1 MLPTPPPREGERR
14 SAVSSETD
22 TLKHGSGS
30 VYAVA
35 WSIDGNIAS
44 GSDDTTVKI
53 WNSSTGEC
61 LKTLEGHR

>member
-1 MLPTPPPREGERR
+1 LIQN
-14 SAVSSETD
+14 
-22 TLKHGSGS
+22 GSDF
-30 VYAVA
+30 VNTVA

>member
-1 MLPTPPPREGERR
+1 MF
-14 SAVSSETD
+14 
-22 TLKHGSGS
+22 KNGSGS

-44 GSDDTTVKI
+44 GSSDRTVMI
-53 WNSSTGEC
+53 WNPATGVR

>member
-1 MLPTPPPREGERR
+1 MF
-14 SAVSSETD
+14 
-22 TLKHGSGS
+22 KNGSGS